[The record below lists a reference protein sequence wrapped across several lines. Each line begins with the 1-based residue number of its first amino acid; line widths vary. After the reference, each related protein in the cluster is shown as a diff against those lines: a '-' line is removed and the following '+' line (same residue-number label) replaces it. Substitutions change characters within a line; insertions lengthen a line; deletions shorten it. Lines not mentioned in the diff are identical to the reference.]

1 MKCGI
6 IYGQLILDQVGV
18 TMSENEKKKCGRFR
32 KVLKWL
38 LWGTVGFLSVVL
50 LLVATLP
57 LWISP
62 VATGVAGRI
71 VPKFTET
78 DFVIERFNLNPW
90 AGTVRIA
97 GLRLANPD
105 GFGSAPAV
113 SVGSFSL
120 DMSISELFGN
130 VLHVRELLI
139 DDTFASYYSHNGTNN
154 VEVLLANVNRN
165 LSSSEA
171 EKDSAKEEE
180 QKSEIKIII
189 DHVRISGTRVKLLDS
204 DMIPPMPIVDIELN
218 DIGKKSGGATFAE
231 VVKAFTDALVKGISS
246 VGDGLGALG
255 GLLGAGLQD
264 ASSAVG
270 GAATSVKGA
279 AESVGASAATVAADT
294 KSAVKAVGDTATA
307 TADGAKA
314 AIDAVGDTAK
324 KAADDVKSL
333 FKVFKKK

>member
-1 MKCGI
+1 
-6 IYGQLILDQVGV
+6 
-18 TMSENEKKKCGRFR
+18 MSENEKKKCGCFR

-38 LWGTVGFLSVVL
+38 MWGTVGFLSVAL

-62 VATGVAGRI
+62 VATGVAGKL

-78 DFVIERFNLNPW
+78 NFAIERFNLNPW

-105 GFGSAPAV
+105 GFGNAPAV

-120 DMSISELFGN
+120 DVSISELFGN

-165 LSSSEA
+165 LGSS
-171 EKDSAKEEE
+171 EKDSAKDKK
-180 QKSEIKIII
+180 QKSEMKIII

-204 DMIPPMPIVDIELN
+204 DMIPPVPIVDIELN
-218 DIGKKSGGATFAE
+218 DIGKKSGGATFTE

-255 GLLGAGLQD
+255 GLLGTGLQD

-324 KAADDVKSL
+324 AADDVKSL